1 MCFQTSLH
9 GQAKHESEMQLLFDD
24 DIESG
29 LHRVESQEAHHTPP
43 ITEKN
48 RACSEVH
55 WKRREKSDIVMWWI
69 IEPYPFRPPAR
80 RLR

>member
-29 LHRVESQEAHHTPP
+29 HHRVESQEAHHTPP

-55 WKRREKSDIVMWWI
+55 
-69 IEPYPFRPPAR
+69 
-80 RLR
+80 